1 MDTEREFS
9 PWPEATREAY
19 RRAGY
24 WIDRPLVDI
33 LRRQRAERGA
43 ATALIDG
50 DLRLSFAALD
60 DASEDLAR
68 RLLDSGLR
76 PGDKAVVQLPNSA
89 AYYVAF
95 WALLKIG
102 VKAVYAVFSHNAH
115 ELEAYCRQLEP
126 KLLILSRRHRLFE
139 SDDFL
144 DRTLRPISAP
154 HVLMLDSF
162 VPGDAPAAPRIE
174 VALKADEVA
183 LFQLSGGSTST
194 PKLIP
199 RTHDDYYYSVRRSVD
214 VSGVDAA
221 TVYLCALPAPH
232 NFPMSSPGALG
243 VWHAGGT
250 VVVAPDPAPTSC
262 FPLIEQHGVS
272 MTSLVPPLL
281 PLWLAAA
288 ERQRDKLRSLRL
300 LQVGGAKLSETV
312 ARRIEPELG
321 CRLQQVFGMAEGL
334 VCYTRLDDD
343 DWHRHHTQGV
353 PMSEADEIRIVDADG
368 KPVPAGEPGLLTTR
382 GPYTIRGYF
391 RAAAHNRLAFDAEG
405 FYRTGDVV
413 RQTPSGH
420 LIVLGREKDQ
430 INRGGEKIAAEE
442 IETLLLRHQ
451 RVVQAAVVAV
461 PDSCLGEKS
470 CAFVVC
476 RDGMPK
482 PHLLRKH
489 LRDCGI
495 ADYKLPDR
503 FVELDALPLTPIG
516 KPDKMQLRVRV
527 EPKAAS
533 ETTEE
538 PT

>member
-1 MDTEREFS
+1 MDAELELS
-9 PWPEATREAY
+9 PWPEATRQAY
-19 RRAGY
+19 RQAGY

-50 DLRLSFAALD
+50 DLRLSYAALD
-60 DASEDLAR
+60 DASDALAR
-68 RLLDSGLR
+68 RLLAAGIR

-95 WALLKIG
+95 WALLKIR
-102 VKAVYAVFSHNAH
+102 VAAVYAVFSHNAH
-115 ELEAYCRQLEP
+115 ELESYCRQLEP
-126 KLLILSRRHRLFE
+126 KLLILSRSHRLFGR
-139 SDDFL
+139 DDFL
-144 DRTLRPISAP
+144 DETLRPISVP
-154 HVLMLDSF
+154 YVLMLDSLL
-162 VPGDAPAAPRIE
+162 PDEATGAPRIE
-174 VALKADEVA
+174 IEPRGDEIA

-199 RTHDDYYYSVRRSVD
+199 RTHDDYYYSVRRSAE
-214 VSGVDAA
+214 VSGLDAD

-243 VWHAGGT
+243 VWHAGGS
-250 VVVAPDPAPTSC
+250 VVVASDPAPTSC
-262 FPLIEQHGVS
+262 FPLIERHGVT

-288 ERQRDKLRSLRL
+288 ERQGDKLRSLRL
-300 LQVGGAKLSETV
+300 LQVGGAKLSETI
-312 ARRIEPELG
+312 AQRIEPELG

-353 PMSEADEIRIVDADG
+353 PMSEADEIRIVGSDG

-382 GPYTIRGYF
+382 GPYTVRGYF

-405 FYRTGDVV
+405 FYLTGDVV

-442 IETLLLRHQ
+442 VEALLLRHE

-461 PDSCLGEKS
+461 ADPSLGEKS

-482 PHLLRKH
+482 PQLLRKH

-516 KPDKMQLRVRV
+516 KPDKLQLRARLG
-527 EPKAAS
+527 PP
-533 ETTEE
+533 TES
-538 PT
+538 

>member
-1 MDTEREFS
+1 MDMEREFS

-33 LRRQRAERGA
+33 LRRQREERGTA
-43 ATALIDG
+43 AALIDG

-60 DASEDLAR
+60 DASEALGQ
-68 RLLDSGLR
+68 RLLEAGLR

-102 VKAVYAVFSHNAH
+102 VQAVYAVFSHNAH
-115 ELEAYCRQLEP
+115 ELESYCRQLEP
-126 KLLILSRRHRLFE
+126 KLLILSRRHRLFA

-154 HVLMLDSF
+154 HVLMLDSV
-162 VPGDAPAAPRIE
+162 VPGAVPAAPRIE
-174 VALKADEVA
+174 VEPRSDAVA

-199 RTHDDYYYSVRRSVD
+199 RTHDDYYYSVRRSAEVA
-214 VSGVDAA
+214 GLDAA

-243 VWHAGGT
+243 VWHAGGC

-300 LQVGGAKLSETV
+300 LQVGGAKLAEAV

-334 VCYTRLDDD
+334 VCYTRLDDS

-368 KPVPAGEPGLLTTR
+368 RPVPAGEPGRLTTR

-391 RAAAHNRLAFDAEG
+391 RAAAHNRLAFDADG
-405 FYRTGDVV
+405 FYHTGDVV

-442 IETLLLRHQ
+442 IETLLLRHE
-451 RVVQAAVVAV
+451 RIVQAAVVAV
-461 PDSCLGEKS
+461 PDPSLGEKS

-482 PHLLRKH
+482 AHLLRKH
-489 LRDCGI
+489 LRACGI

-503 FVELDALPLTPIG
+503 FVELEALPLTPIG
-516 KPDKMQLRVRV
+516 KPDKMRLRARL
-527 EPKAAS
+527 EPEAAS
-533 ETTEE
+533 PTTKE
-538 PT
+538 PF